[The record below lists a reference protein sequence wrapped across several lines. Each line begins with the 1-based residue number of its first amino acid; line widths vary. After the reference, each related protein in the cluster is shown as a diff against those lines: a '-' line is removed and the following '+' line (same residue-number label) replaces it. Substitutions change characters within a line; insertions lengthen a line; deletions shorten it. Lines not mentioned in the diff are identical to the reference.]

1 MTEQA
6 ETAARDG
13 HFLFSGS
20 HVHAQT
26 FMFML
31 FFMFL
36 SLSCAIW
43 ARLKISSNVAQTA
56 DSEGAYFLAGRSFGP
71 WILFLTIFSTTFN
84 GTLVVWLPAETAWFG
99 LENAARIGTFIAA
112 VHAASMIGPAFRV
125 VGAGRRHSTLGEFYT
140 DRYRSNTVT
149 FLLLLVFGISQLL
162 VVSMQLT
169 SVRETVEALVGN
181 MEIAN
186 YFTVFLAFFILICE
200 MIGGFGAIAVTDAF
214 QAAVLILMYIISPMI
229 VISHW
234 YARYPSPMRML
245 LAASFDLCGV
255 RRSFIVPSR
264 FVMFLKHMMRLLC
277 VCVCVCV
284 CALCMGAGGCLPI
297 DVYGFRLN
305 AGAIWQPT

>member
-1 MTEQA
+1 MTEEA
-6 ETAARDG
+6 ETAAKDG

-31 FFMFL
+31 FFMGL
-36 SLSCAIW
+36 SLSCAIY
-43 ARLKISSNVAQTA
+43 ARLKISSNVAQTSDA
-56 DSEGAYFLAGRSFGP
+56 EGAYFLGGRSFGP
-71 WILFLTIFSTTFN
+71 WIMFLTIFSTTFN
-84 GTLVVWLPAETAWFG
+84 GTLVVWLPVETAWFG
-99 LENAARIGTFIAA
+99 LENAARIGTYIAA
-112 VHAASMIGPAFRV
+112 LFASNMINPAFRV
-125 VGAGRRHSTLGEFYT
+125 VGSGRRHTTLGEFYT
-140 DRYRSNTVT
+140 DRYRSNSVT

-181 MEIAN
+181 IEIAN

-234 YARYPSPMRML
+234 CAHSPSSMQML
-245 LAASFDLCGV
+245 LAVL
-255 RRSFIVPSR
+255 
-264 FVMFLKHMMRLLC
+264 FL
-277 VCVCVCV
+277 VCVVS
-284 CALCMGAGGCLPI
+284 GAASSCHAMLSC
-297 DVYGFRLN
+297 Y
-305 AGAIWQPT
+305 